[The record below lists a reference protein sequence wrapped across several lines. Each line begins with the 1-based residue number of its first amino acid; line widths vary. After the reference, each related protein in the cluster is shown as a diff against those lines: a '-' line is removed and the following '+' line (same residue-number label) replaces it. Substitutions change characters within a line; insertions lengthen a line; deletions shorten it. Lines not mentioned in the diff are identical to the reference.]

1 MKLLTLV
8 EKNIPEIKDSFMEEK
23 KYLEKYSS
31 QLDRKEINMYIL
43 IENDNLGTPIV
54 SLTPINVKDKE
65 SQSLGQINT
74 LKFPHLE
81 ISS

>member
-1 MKLLTLV
+1 MKLISLV
-8 EKNIPEIKDSFMEEK
+8 EKNIPEINDSFMEDK

-31 QLDRKEINMYIL
+31 QLYHKEINMYIF
-43 IENDNLGTPIV
+43 IENDNLETPIV

-65 SQSLGQINT
+65 SQSIGQINT